1 MTTTDIPG
9 TEKIAVAQDGSSV
22 SPHFGHCESYAIF
35 QIENGAA
42 VRLEDM
48 ENPGHEPGKLPLHL
62 AGTGITTVLAGGIGQ
77 RALAHL
83 QENGVTVIRG
93 VSGEVN
99 AAAAAYA
106 QEHSSL
112 VKTPA
117 DVTATGN
124 TTDTT
129 IITAT
134 VRADAMKKESI
145 TITCTTMDTAPA
157 AATDTA
163 SNRKAGIPSLFW
175 CAGFIAVET
184 V

>member
-1 MTTTDIPG
+1 MTTTDIAG
-9 TEKIAVAQDGSSV
+9 TEKIAVAQDGGSV

-42 VRLEDM
+42 VRLDDM

-93 VSGEVN
+93 VSGDVN

-106 QEHSSL
+106 AGTLVSGEDSCGCHGDGEHHGHHHMHHHGHGSCGCHGHS
-112 VKTPA
+112 
-117 DVTATGN
+117 
-124 TTDTT
+124 
-129 IITAT
+129 
-134 VRADAMKKESI
+134 E
-145 TITCTTMDTAPA
+145 
-157 AATDTA
+157 
-163 SNRKAGIPSLFW
+163 
-175 CAGFIAVET
+175 
-184 V
+184 

>member
-1 MTTTDIPG
+1 M
-9 TEKIAVAQDGSSV
+9 
-22 SPHFGHCESYAIF
+22 
-35 QIENGAA
+35 
-42 VRLEDM
+42 R
-48 ENPGHEPGKLPLHL
+48 
-62 AGTGITTVLAGGIGQ
+62 
-77 RALAHL
+77 
-83 QENGVTVIRG
+83 
-93 VSGEVN
+93 
-99 AAAAAYA
+99 

-145 TITCTTMDTAPA
+145 ITTCTIIIMNTAPA

>member
-42 VRLEDM
+42 VRLD
-48 ENPGHEPGKLPLHL
+48 HEPGTLPRLL

-93 VSGEVN
+93 VSGGVD

-106 QEHSSL
+106 AGTLVSGEDSCGCHGDGEHHGHHHHHGHGSCDCHEEGEHHHHMHHHHEHGSC
-112 VKTPA
+112 
-117 DVTATGN
+117 GCHGHG
-124 TTDTT
+124 
-129 IITAT
+129 
-134 VRADAMKKESI
+134 E
-145 TITCTTMDTAPA
+145 
-157 AATDTA
+157 
-163 SNRKAGIPSLFW
+163 
-175 CAGFIAVET
+175 
-184 V
+184 